1 MDKINHITKIAL
13 LLLLLAQPALAQGQA
28 QEQKVLTLQQFH
40 QVILQRHPVASQAAL
55 LSEQARQELRIAR
68 GTLDPVIA
76 SKVYRKEF
84 GGKEYY
90 TLWNNT
96 LYVPLWFGPELK
108 AGFEQNQGNYLN
120 PENTTPTDGLS
131 SVGISV
137 PLGQG
142 LLIDERRATIR
153 QARLMQDI
161 AEAER
166 VKIINKLLLQSTK
179 DYWDWLFNYQ
189 QVQLYREWVTLADFR
204 LKAVRARAQEGDL
217 ASIDTVEAL
226 TEVQTRQLLL
236 QEALLGFNNSRL
248 LVANHLWAENETPLE
263 LKENTVPSV
272 LGSEISTLS
281 KADLDQLLE
290 KARNNHPDLRK
301 LTLKGEQLQIEQ
313 RFARDKL
320 KPKLNVEYKL
330 LQGDFY
336 MRPHVWD
343 NQFIGDN
350 YTLGLSFSL
359 PLYLRQERGKLQLT
373 KVKQQTNALELALAT
388 REVENNLLAA
398 YNEWLALEEQIRLQ
412 QLMVANANTLRNGEA
427 TRFENGESSLFLVN
441 SRELKLLE
449 AQVKLYNLQAK
460 YAKARTFL
468 YWSAGILR
476 TDSL

>member
-1 MDKINHITKIAL
+1 MYKINHIKSLTL
-13 LLLLLAQPALAQGQA
+13 LLLLFIPALVFG
-28 QEQKVLTLQQFH
+28 QEQKVLTLQEFH
-40 QVILQRHPVASQAAL
+40 QIILQHHPVASQAAL

-90 TLWNNT
+90 NLWNNT

-108 AGFEQNQGNYLN
+108 AGFEKNQGQYLN
-120 PENTTPTDGLS
+120 PENTTPPDGLS

-142 LLIDERRATIR
+142 LFIDERRATIR

-166 VKIINKLLLQSTK
+166 VKLINKLLLQATK
-179 DYWDWLFNYQ
+179 DYWDWLFYYQ
-189 QVQLYREWVTLADFR
+189 QVQLYQESVGLADFR
-204 LKAVRARAQEGDL
+204 LKAVKARAQEGDL
-217 ASIDTVEAL
+217 AAIDTVEAL
-226 TEVQTRQLLL
+226 TEVQTRQVLL
-236 QEALLGFNNSRL
+236 QEALLGYNNSRL
-248 LVANHLWAENETPLE
+248 MVATHLWAENETPLE
-263 LKENTVPSV
+263 LQEKTTPAAA
-272 LGSEISTLS
+272 GSEVATLS
-281 KADLDQLLE
+281 ATDLKQLLE
-290 KARNNHPDLRK
+290 TARTNHPDLRK

-313 RFARDKL
+313 RFAADKL
-320 KPKLNVEYKL
+320 KPKLNVEYNL
-330 LQGDFY
+330 LQSDFY
-336 MRPHVWD
+336 MRPEMWD
-343 NQFIGDN
+343 NQFVSDN
-350 YTLGLSFSL
+350 YKLGLSFSL
-359 PLYLRQERGKLQLT
+359 PLFLRQERGKLQLT
-373 KVKQQTNALELALAT
+373 KAKQQTNALEQIQAS
-388 REVENNLLAA
+388 REIENNVLAA

-412 QLMVANANTLRNGEA
+412 QQMVENANILRNGEV

-468 YWSAGILR
+468 YWSAGSIEAE
-476 TDSL
+476 